1 MSAFDIT
8 VLQYLSAYG
17 LPVLSVVSLILFIT
31 KHYSSMRN
39 RLLSRLV
46 SSFDTSYERIMVD
59 HKKTLFLPLHDVVS
73 SDWKLKNKG
82 LIRIVEIGFR
92 TGSWNIIITTRLS

>member
-8 VLQYLSAYG
+8 VLQYLMAYG
-17 LPVLSVVSLILFIT
+17 LPVISVVSLILCVT
-31 KHYSSMRN
+31 KHFSTMRN
-39 RLLSRLV
+39 KLLSRLV
-46 SSFDTSYERIMVD
+46 SNFDTSYERIMVV
-59 HKKTLFLPLHDVVS
+59 HKKNLFLPLHDVVS

-92 TGSWNIIITTRLS
+92 TG